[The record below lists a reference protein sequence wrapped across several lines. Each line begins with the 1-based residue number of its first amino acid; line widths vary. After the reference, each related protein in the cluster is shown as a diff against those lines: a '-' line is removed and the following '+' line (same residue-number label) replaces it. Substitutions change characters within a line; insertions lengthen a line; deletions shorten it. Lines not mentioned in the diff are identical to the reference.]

1 MKPYIPILLGTYRKG
16 RQSLKVAEW
25 ILARMEERD
34 RLKTELIDLETYQLP
49 IMEERYD
56 PHMEKPPSNLQQFCD
71 RLSQADGVLIVAPEY
86 KGSYPGIL
94 KNALDYIPAQAW
106 KHKPVGICTVS
117 AGQFGGINCL
127 AQLRLLSLA
136 LGGLPIPEPF
146 PIAQVREMFDEQG
159 QVRDVKLNAQLDG
172 FINALLWYTEALVNK
187 RQMEA
192 DR

>member
-1 MKPYIPILLGTYRKG
+1 M
-16 RQSLKVAEW
+16 QD
-25 ILARMEERD
+25 RD
-34 RLKTELIDLETYQLP
+34 RLKTDLIDLETYQLP
-49 IMEERYD
+49 ILEERFD
-56 PHMEKPPSNLQQFCD
+56 HMEKPPSNLQQFCE

-94 KNALDYIPAQAW
+94 KNALDYLPSQAW
-106 KHKPVGICTVS
+106 QHKPVGICTVS
-117 AGQFGGINCL
+117 ASQFGGINCL

-136 LGGLPIPEPF
+136 LGGLPIPDPF

-159 QVRDVKLNAQLDG
+159 QVRDVRLNAELDD

-192 DR
+192 AH

>member
-16 RQSLKVAEW
+16 RQSLKVAQW
-25 ILARMEERD
+25 ILARMQDRD

-49 IMEERYD
+49 ILEERFD
-56 PHMEKPPSNLQQFCD
+56 HMEQPPSNLQLFCE

-94 KNALDYIPAQAW
+94 KNALDYLPSQAW
-106 KHKPVGICTVS
+106 QHKPVGICTVS
-117 AGQFGGINCL
+117 ASQFGGINCL

-136 LGGLPIPEPF
+136 LGGLPIPDPF
-146 PIAQVREMFDEQG
+146 PIPQVREMFDEQG
-159 QVRDVKLNAQLDG
+159 QVRDVRLNAELDD

-192 DR
+192 AH

>member
-16 RQSLKVAEW
+16 RQSLKVAQW
-25 ILARMEERD
+25 ILARMQERD
-34 RLKTELIDLETYQLP
+34 RLKTELIDLETYRLP
-49 IMEERYD
+49 ILEERFD
-56 PHMEKPPSNLQQFCD
+56 HMEKPPSNLQLFCE

-94 KNALDYIPAQAW
+94 KNALDYLPSQAW
-106 KHKPVGICTVS
+106 QHKPVGICTVS
-117 AGQFGGINCL
+117 ASPFGGINCL

-136 LGGLPIPEPF
+136 LGGLPIPDPF
-146 PIAQVREMFDEQG
+146 PIGQVREMFDEQG
-159 QVRDVKLNAQLDG
+159 QVRDVKLNAELDD

-192 DR
+192 AH